1 MVPRTW
7 KSLRPLD
14 LLSSL
19 ALGLCQLVVS
29 GNRGQSEV
37 GPYSRLS
44 RPVSLLTQVGGLHI
58 GALTVVSGAG
68 AR

>member
-1 MVPRTW
+1 M
-7 KSLRPLD
+7 
-14 LLSSL
+14 
-19 ALGLCQLVVS
+19 VVS

-58 GALTVVSGAG
+58 GALTVVSGAKSDDYQKFLLWTFSFII
-68 AR
+68 AKKHIP